1 MEATEEQMAEHSA
14 GREEDK
20 GNTKPGRRGRDMELT
35 GRANYGLEGRW
46 EGKGERGKHEVMLS
60 LGEKWE
66 LLGKPGSGQGRGEA
80 GR

>member
-1 MEATEEQMAEHSA
+1 
-14 GREEDK
+14 
-20 GNTKPGRRGRDMELT
+20 MELT
-35 GRANYGLEGRW
+35 GRANCGLEGRW

-60 LGEKWE
+60 LGEKRE